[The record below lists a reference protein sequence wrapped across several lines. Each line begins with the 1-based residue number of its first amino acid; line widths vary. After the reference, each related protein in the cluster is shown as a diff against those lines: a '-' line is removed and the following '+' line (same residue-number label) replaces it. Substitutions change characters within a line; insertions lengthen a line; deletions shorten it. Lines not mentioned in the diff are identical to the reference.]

1 MKYSYDIER
10 EVIIK
15 CLEAMS
21 FTTRHLE
28 QDYKVAISETSQNG
42 IYQATWARRSNMLK
56 DLFDNSVVWKVL
68 HIKRGIWQF
77 DPILNIETGELIA
90 FFSKNNFRTIR
101 NRYFKKGTSTH
112 LFLKFTL
119 EK

>member
-68 HIKRGIWQF
+68 HIKRGF
-77 DPILNIETGELIA
+77 GNL
-90 FFSKNNFRTIR
+90 
-101 NRYFKKGTSTH
+101 
-112 LFLKFTL
+112 TL
-119 EK
+119 Y